1 MKDVISKAIALGLG
15 IGITGKKQ
23 VEKIADEVQKHAS
36 LNKKESVKYVKSIIQ
51 KGEKARKDLDAEI
64 SKVIDDSLKAILPVS
79 RKEFDDLKKKVSPKK
94 KAAKKKVSPKKKA
107 AKKKVVKKKVV
118 KKKVAKKKVVKKKVA
133 KKPAKK
139 KK

>member
-64 SKVIDDSLKAILPVS
+64 SKLVDDSLKAILPVS

-94 KAAKKKVSPKKKA
+94 KAAKKKVSPKKKT
-107 AKKKVVKKKVV
+107 AKK
-118 KKKVAKKKVVKKKVA
+118 ATKKKVVKKKVA